1 MTLRH
6 LRILAVR
13 SLQGFSADGCSQ
25 MAAAIS
31 YYVLFSIFPLLIFS
45 VGMLGVFL
53 QSSALQKDLIDF
65 VLDNIPLSDTGRN
78 DVTRAIRDV
87 TGVGSG
93 ALGLFGLLVMA
104 WSGSSMFGV
113 VRRSLNIAF
122 DVRVGQPIVRQKL
135 LDLLMVLSLGA
146 FFLVSITATG
156 ALRLAQAASA
166 SVPVLGDWAESL
178 GFAWTAA
185 SFLLPIVISFSA
197 FLLLYWVVPAV
208 RVRPHDVWPGALVAA
223 ILFEATKLGFS
234 IYLENF
240 SNFDLI
246 FGSLGAVLTFLF
258 WVYVNASVLLL
269 GAEVAAFYPRV
280 RRGDYDQ
287 PELGEPVPLGRKV
300 QRLVRGLF
308 LHEGDGR

>member
-1 MTLRH
+1 MSLRH

-45 VGMLGVFL
+45 VGMLGFFL
-53 QSSALQKDLIDF
+53 QSSSLQKDLIDF
-65 VLDNIPLSDTGRN
+65 VLDNIPLSETGRN

-87 TGVGSG
+87 AGVGSG
-93 ALGLFGLLVMA
+93 ALGIFGLLAMA
-104 WSGSSMFGV
+104 WSGSAMFGV
-113 VRRSLNIAF
+113 IRRSLNTAF
-122 DVRVGQPIVRQKL
+122 NLKVGQPIMRQKL
-135 LDLLMVLSLGA
+135 LDLLMVLGLGA

-185 SFLLPIVISFSA
+185 SFLLPIIISFSA
-197 FLLLYWVVPAV
+197 FLVLYWVVPAV

-223 ILFEATKLGFS
+223 VLFEATKLGFS
-234 IYLENF
+234 IYIENF

-246 FGSLGAVLTFLF
+246 FGSLGAVLTFR
-258 WVYVNASVLLL
+258 S
-269 GAEVAAFYPRV
+269 EERRV
-280 RRGDYDQ
+280 GKECRSR
-287 PELGEPVPLGRKV
+287 
-300 QRLVRGLF
+300 
-308 LHEGDGR
+308 

>member
-1 MTLRH
+1 MSLRH

-45 VGMLGVFL
+45 VGMLGFFL
-53 QSSALQKDLIDF
+53 QSSSLQKDLIDF
-65 VLDNIPLSDTGRN
+65 VLDNIPLSETGRN

-87 TGVGSG
+87 AGVGSG
-93 ALGLFGLLVMA
+93 ALGIFGLLAMA
-104 WSGSSMFGV
+104 WSGSAMFGV
-113 VRRSLNIAF
+113 IRRSLNTAF
-122 DVRVGQPIVRQKL
+122 NLKVGQPIMRQKL
-135 LDLLMVLSLGA
+135 LDLLMVLGLGA

-166 SVPVLGDWAESL
+166 SVPVLGDWAEAL

-197 FLLLYWVVPAV
+197 FLILYWVVPAV

-223 ILFEATKLGFS
+223 VLFEATKLGFS
-234 IYLENF
+234 IYIENF
-240 SNFDLI
+240 RNFNLI

-269 GAEVAAFYPRV
+269 GAEVAAVYPRV

-308 LHEGDGR
+308 LHDTDGG